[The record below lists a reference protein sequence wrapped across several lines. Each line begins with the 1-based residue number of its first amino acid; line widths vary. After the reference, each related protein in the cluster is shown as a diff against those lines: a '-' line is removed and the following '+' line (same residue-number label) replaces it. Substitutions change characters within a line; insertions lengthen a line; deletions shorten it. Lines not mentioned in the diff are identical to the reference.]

1 MAEIGLYVH
10 EFRPEAISNSVELTE
25 HLQKKGH
32 NVRQSSDLKEN
43 PSGFVDDLDLLVSMG
58 GDGSILRAINLLDGQ
73 PTPVLGINFGQL
85 GYLTAAEPS
94 EAFDAVIRTL
104 EGNYDIEE
112 RMMLKVSVEREQA
125 ASATEDHA
133 LNEVVV
139 ERTAAS
145 HTVRM
150 NVSMDGSFFTS
161 YAADGLI
168 ISTPTGSTAYAF
180 SARGPIVDASHQSIQ
195 VTPVSPHMLFD
206 RTLVLAPSTQLELQ
220 VLGDRTATCTVDGR
234 EMGVLEEKDRVVCT
248 RSDRIAKLVTFGK
261 RDFLHP
267 LKTKFGLEDR

>member
-1 MAEIGLYVH
+1 MSEIGLYVH
-10 EFRPEAISNSVELTE
+10 EFRPEAMSNSIELSKRLE
-25 HLQKKGH
+25 EKGH
-32 NVRQSSDLKEN
+32 KVRQSNDFTDN

-58 GDGSILRAINLLDGQ
+58 GDGSILRAVNLLDGR

-85 GYLTAAEPS
+85 GYLTAAEPL
-94 EAFDAVIRTL
+94 EAFDAVARTL
-104 EGNYDIEE
+104 EGNHDLEE
-112 RMMLKVSVEREQA
+112 RMMLKVAVEKERFE
-125 ASATEDHA
+125 SSIEDHA

-139 ERTAAS
+139 ERTAVS
-145 HTVRM
+145 QTVRM

-180 SARGPIVDASHQSIQ
+180 SARGPIVDTSHQSIQ
-195 VTPVSPHMLFD
+195 ITPVSPHMLFD
-206 RTLVLAPSTQLELQ
+206 RTLVLAPSTEIELQ
-220 VLGDRTATCTVDGR
+220 VTGSRTATCTVDGR

-248 RSDRIAKLVTFGK
+248 KSDRIAKLVTFGK
-261 RDFLHP
+261 RDFLNP